1 MMTVKSRFL
10 SANRQ
15 SKIRRTNLCLCALAA
30 TSLLLVACAVELRK
44 TDAQL
49 GLNPQQA
56 AGSHIFDEHCERCH
70 SAYSTRAKNR
80 PCMKGVFKRQFP
92 VKILHL
98 VLASRS
104 CSEFCFG

>member
-30 TSLLLVACAVELRK
+30 TSLLLVACDVELRK

-56 AGSHIFDEHCERCH
+56 AGRHIFDEHCERCH
-70 SAYSTRAKNR
+70 SAYSTRGK
-80 PCMKGVFKRQFP
+80 KGP
-92 VKILHL
+92 IC
-98 VLASRS
+98 SRTCTRFERAIQGHHARTS
-104 CSEFCFG
+104 HGEIQNSS